1 MKPITLAVQV
11 VLALA
16 VAILYYLHFS
26 GNKSKE
32 AEIAQDE
39 TGNVLPGDLRIA
51 FINSDTVLKYYDYF
65 KVSRNQLEA
74 KGKKMDTDFR
84 NRAQS
89 LQRDIASYQS
99 TAGNL
104 TINQAKTIEEDLT
117 KKQQNLRLYQESLA
131 QELSLEE
138 NKLNQA
144 LYGRV
149 TDFLSRYSEEKGIH
163 IVLKFDPSSDVLYG
177 GKSLDIT
184 QEVIAG
190 LNENYQKEKLQ
201 PADTTKSGKK

>member
-1 MKPITLAVQV
+1 MKPVTLAVQV

-16 VAILYYLHFS
+16 IAILYYLHFS
-26 GNKSKE
+26 SDKKVE
-32 AEIAQDE
+32 ASQGQ
-39 TGNVLPGDLRIA
+39 TGSVLPGDLRIA
-51 FINSDTVLKYYDYF
+51 FINSDTILKYYDYF
-65 KVSRNQLEA
+65 KISRDQLEA

-99 TAGNL
+99 TASNL
-104 TINQAKTIEEDLT
+104 TIGQAKTIEEDLT

-144 LYGRV
+144 LYARV
-149 TDFLSRYSEEKGIH
+149 TDFLGKYSKENGIH
-163 IVLKFDPSSDVLYG
+163 IVLKFDPTSDVLFG
-177 GKSLDIT
+177 GNSLDIT
-184 QEVIAG
+184 GEVIAG
-190 LNENYQKEKLQ
+190 LNESYQKEKLQ
-201 PADTTKSGKK
+201 PADTTKAGKK

>member
-1 MKPITLAVQV
+1 MKPVTLAVQV

-16 VAILYYLHFS
+16 IAVLYYLHFS
-26 GNKSKE
+26 DNK
-32 AEIAQDE
+32 E
-39 TGNVLPGDLRIA
+39 TAGVVQEQAGNVLPGELRVA
-51 FINSDTVLKYYDYF
+51 FVNSDTILKYYDYF
-65 KVSRNQLEA
+65 KVSRDQLEA
-74 KGKKMDTDFR
+74 KGKKMDSDFR

-89 LQRDIASYQS
+89 LQRDIATYQS

-104 TINQAKTIEEDLT
+104 TIGQAKTIEEDLT

-149 TDFLSRYSEEKGIH
+149 TEFLRQYSEENGIH
-163 IVLKFDPSSDVLYG
+163 IVLKFDPSSDVLFG

-184 QEVIAG
+184 EAVIAG
-190 LNENYQKEKLQ
+190 LNESYRQEKLP
-201 PADTTKSGKK
+201 PADTAKAAKK